1 MDDSWMRRNMRM
13 RKWDVMDDMVIMIKG
28 KKKLDMSMDG
38 MIYMINGNGKVMDDD
53 DDVIMMQE
61 NG

>member
-1 MDDSWMRRNMRM
+1 MRRNMRM

>member
-1 MDDSWMRRNMRM
+1 M
-13 RKWDVMDDMVIMIKG
+13 RKWDVTDDMVIMIKG

-38 MIYMINGNGKVMDDD
+38 MIYMINGNGKVMDDY